1 MEPMRFLVEVRI
13 NPAPDQDL
21 QDAMAYWVVKA
32 ALEHVVKKRLRDYEW
47 DAKITVEDADDRP
60 D

>member
-1 MEPMRFLVEVRI
+1 MRFLVEVRI
-13 NPAPDQDL
+13 KPAPDQDL

-32 ALEHVVKKRLRDYEW
+32 ALLHFVRIRLKTGFEW
-47 DAKITVEDADDRP
+47 DARITVEDADDRP